1 MSRPLVD
8 VLFPGDPSIGA
19 AEASIEAARQ
29 KQEAK
34 MYKED
39 DELLEDYV
47 DSYREDLLVKAKEW
61 RDRQSEYERN
71 DKQDRDSKC
80 QPLTESE
87 ALWRIE
93 LALLRVARA
102 LESSN
107 DR

>member
-19 AEASIEAARQ
+19 AEASEEAARQ
-29 KQEAK
+29 RHEARQW
-34 MYKED
+34 
-39 DELLEDYV
+39 L
-47 DSYREDLLVKAKEW
+47 SRE
-61 RDRQSEYERN
+61 Q
-71 DKQDRDSKC
+71 QDTNSKC